1 MKTKTQ
7 QRVLHKWNRDGTEDR
22 LGVGWMRVEEWVLK
36 GRYWGRG
43 AWCLSSFDN
52 EVLWA
57 WRLRLGA
64 FLLFACPTLRTAAI
78 IDATVA
84 ATAGTNASAPPTATT
99 KRTRAALPPPDGP
112 QFGLH
117 FIKVPIGMEPPN
129 AQYKI
134 PNTQY
139 PIPQSRAQ
147 SASRVCVS
155 VFHLR
160 PSSSA
165 SSKHFAWIAF
175 VRCYAIEVTYRH
187 VNWQPSAEMTLLQF
201 GRRAVIRGSTC
212 RQVLEKSRKNFA
224 MLKNYG
230 FNLYLIWFNLQAS
243 LTSNLFLKK
252 LNFKFSLT
260 ILVACIYH
268 LRSQAY
274 PNFCQQENFNL
285 EISYSFS
292 VCLWSRRHHYSIQ
305 GFVQIPLHNGKG
317 KCWCCMAF
325 LLVYCWLFSRH
336 WVNANFLCI
345 VLNCW
350 PNDLPPGRS
359 MYSQSTW
366 WPQQFQSCN

>member
-1 MKTKTQ
+1 M
-7 QRVLHKWNRDGTEDR
+7 LKWNENENAAKSAAQMKSSWDWGSAGGRMDEGR
-22 LGVGWMRVEEWVLK
+22 GVGLK
-36 GRYWGRG
+36 GAVLGPRGVVFKLIWQWSALSLTTAFGRVFII
-43 AWCLSSFDN
+43 CLPHFAYSGDN
-52 EVLWA
+52 
-57 WRLRLGA
+57 WRHGG
-64 FLLFACPTLRTAAI
+64 CNCS
-78 IDATVA
+78 
-84 ATAGTNASAPPTATT
+84 TNASAPPTATT

-230 FNLYLIWFNLQAS
+230 FNLYLIWFNLEAFF
-243 LTSNLFLKK
+243 TSNFFLTKM
-252 LNFKFSLT
+252 KFQT
-260 ILVACIYH
+260 
-268 LRSQAY
+268 LREGI
-274 PNFCQQENFNL
+274 F
-285 EISYSFS
+285 
-292 VCLWSRRHHYSIQ
+292 
-305 GFVQIPLHNGKG
+305 
-317 KCWCCMAF
+317 
-325 LLVYCWLFSRH
+325 
-336 WVNANFLCI
+336 
-345 VLNCW
+345 
-350 PNDLPPGRS
+350 
-359 MYSQSTW
+359 
-366 WPQQFQSCN
+366 